1 MAARWIA
8 LGVLCV
14 LGCSTAPQPGP
25 VIELSQLMEW
35 VIDPAADVVWDS
47 VKTIATEEGT
57 KEIAPRTQEEWDA
70 VRNAAAVL
78 AEAGSSLMSEGR
90 ARGVLFN
97 DSIFEGRGL
106 SHAETWIFGGALDAD
121 VVNLTD
127 EEFAQLIASER
138 KRFYGV
144 RNEPLAVHVTRWPNA
159 LPHYTIELEKILT
172 TLPAPPPN
180 VTLVGNYLGRIG
192 LAKLVERAAI
202 VAEECQNR
210 LR

>member
-90 ARGVLFN
+90 ARDHDRWMKAARRLI
-97 DSIFEGRGL
+97 D
-106 SHAETWIFGGALDAD
+106 AAQGALAAAQAKDAGA
-121 VVNLTD
+121 L
-127 EEFAQLIASER
+127 FAA
-138 KRFYGV
+138 G
-144 RNEPLAVHVTRWPNA
+144 
-159 LPHYTIELEKILT
+159 
-172 TLPAPPPN
+172 
-180 VTLVGNYLGRIG
+180 GRIYD
-192 LAKLVERAAI
+192 ACAACHRQY
-202 VAEECQNR
+202 APQLNAHAGTR
-210 LR
+210 